1 MAALDGEGGGFAVT
15 GGADADVTAGVDVG
29 ACGGGG
35 GGGGGAV
42 VCAAAKGEGGVE
54 AAQGA
59 GVLAHG
65 INGVFG
71 AQGGGEAG
79 QGVETGVAAASG
91 GVLHLLG
98 GLGTGNQG
106 VAEADGEAALAG
118 GGVLGGVA
126 GVVGLDDV
134 DFFGVDVDVAVRG
147 QDVAADLLV
156 VAARQQ
162 GHIAVGGADEGAGGG
177 GGCGGAVGALAL
189 VAQGEGGAAV
199 ADEAALFGVF

>member
-1 MAALDGEGGGFAVT
+1 M
-15 GGADADVTAGVDVG
+15 
-29 ACGGGG
+29 
-35 GGGGGAV
+35 
-42 VCAAAKGEGGVE
+42 
-54 AAQGA
+54 
-59 GVLAHG
+59 
-65 INGVFG
+65 
-71 AQGGGEAG
+71 
-79 QGVETGVAAASG
+79 
-91 GVLHLLG
+91 
-98 GLGTGNQG
+98 
-106 VAEADGEAALAG
+106 
-118 GGVLGGVA
+118 LGGVA

-199 ADEAALFGVF
+199 ADEATLFGVF